1 MRQYFTHLTA
11 HGVSLG
17 FVLFENKTKIGK
29 LMLQIIQCNMVRRI
43 RMIQNILCSAYFR
56 FKTEIGKF
64 GFGSGSHVRIFRPKN
79 SLFLAPFFARP
90 LCSHKCMSMS

>member
-1 MRQYFTHLTA
+1 MRQYFTHLNG

-79 SLFLAPFFARP
+79 SLFWRHI
-90 LCSHKCMSMS
+90 LCHHYALINA